1 MAHCWTNCSTGQGT
15 PPPGPLARS
24 SSEATNVSAVSSV
37 SSVKTV
43 LHALHKVVNHKG
55 DLGED
60 EFDIGEDLEKSLDM
74 FQGMIKAKDDEI
86 EILNTKVL
94 ELKKE
99 LEFREEKDKD
109 FEVLQKIAEDEVLI
123 IFNNE
128 LNHYNYDYDDMIFFR
143 QIQYLVLRKRT

>member
-1 MAHCWTNCSTGQGT
+1 M
-15 PPPGPLARS
+15 
-24 SSEATNVSAVSSV
+24 
-37 SSVKTV
+37 
-43 LHALHKVVNHKG
+43 
-55 DLGED
+55 GEE

-109 FEVLQKIAEDEVLI
+109 FEVLQKIAEDEVE
-123 IFNNE
+123 N
-128 LNHYNYDYDDMIFFR
+128 
-143 QIQYLVLRKRT
+143 

>member
-1 MAHCWTNCSTGQGT
+1 MAHCWTTCSSTGQAT
-15 PPPGPLARS
+15 PPPLPLARS

-43 LHALHKVVNHKG
+43 LHALHKVVNYKG
-55 DLGED
+55 DLGEE
-60 EFDIGEDLEKSLDM
+60 EFDIGDDLEKSLDL

-99 LEFREEKDKD
+99 LEFREETDKD
-109 FEVLQKIAEDEVLI
+109 FEVLQKIAEDEVQNGLI
-123 IFNNE
+123 N
-128 LNHYNYDYDDMIFFR
+128 LPT
-143 QIQYLVLRKRT
+143 LRIPFIW

>member
-1 MAHCWTNCSTGQGT
+1 MSHCWTNCSTAGQST
-15 PPPGPLARS
+15 PAPGPLARS
-24 SSEATNVSAVSSV
+24 SSEATNVSAVSSA

-55 DLGED
+55 ELAGE

-109 FEVLQKIAEDEVLI
+109 FEVLQKIAEDEVQ
-123 IFNNE
+123 N
-128 LNHYNYDYDDMIFFR
+128 
-143 QIQYLVLRKRT
+143 

>member
-1 MAHCWTNCSTGQGT
+1 M
-15 PPPGPLARS
+15 ARS

-55 DLGED
+55 DLGEE

-99 LEFREEKDKD
+99 LEFREEKDQD
-109 FEVLQKIAEDEVLI
+109 FEELQKIAEDEVQNGSFLI
-123 IFNNE
+123 ILEQQGRLKNITKLF
-128 LNHYNYDYDDMIFFR
+128 
-143 QIQYLVLRKRT
+143 

>member
-1 MAHCWTNCSTGQGT
+1 MAHCWTTCSTTDQST
-15 PPPGPLARS
+15 PPPLPLARS

-55 DLGED
+55 DLGEE

-99 LEFREEKDKD
+99 LEFREEKDQD
-109 FEVLQKIAEDEVLI
+109 FEVLQKIAEDEVENNGSFLI
-123 IFNNE
+123 ILEQQGRLHN
-128 LNHYNYDYDDMIFFR
+128 IT
-143 QIQYLVLRKRT
+143 KRFLG

>member
-1 MAHCWTNCSTGQGT
+1 M
-15 PPPGPLARS
+15 
-24 SSEATNVSAVSSV
+24 

-55 DLGED
+55 DLGEE

-99 LEFREEKDKD
+99 LEFREEKDQD
-109 FEVLQKIAEDEVLI
+109 FEVLQKIAEDEVQNGS
-123 IFNNE
+123 F
-128 LNHYNYDYDDMIFFR
+128 
-143 QIQYLVLRKRT
+143 

>member
-1 MAHCWTNCSTGQGT
+1 MAHCWTNCSTAGQST
-15 PPPGPLARS
+15 PPPGPLVRS
-24 SSEATNVSAVSSV
+24 SSEQTNVSAVSSV

-43 LHALHKVVNHKG
+43 LHALHKVVNYKG
-55 DLGED
+55 DLAED

-99 LEFREEKDKD
+99 LEFREEKDQD
-109 FEVLQKIAEDEVLI
+109 FEVLQKIAEDEVE
-123 IFNNE
+123 N
-128 LNHYNYDYDDMIFFR
+128 
-143 QIQYLVLRKRT
+143 

>member
-1 MAHCWTNCSTGQGT
+1 M
-15 PPPGPLARS
+15 
-24 SSEATNVSAVSSV
+24 

-55 DLGED
+55 DLGEE

-99 LEFREEKDKD
+99 LEFREEKDND
-109 FEVLQKIAEDEVLI
+109 FEVLQKIAEDEVQNGLI
-123 IFNNE
+123 N
-128 LNHYNYDYDDMIFFR
+128 LPT
-143 QIQYLVLRKRT
+143 LRIPFIW

>member
-1 MAHCWTNCSTGQGT
+1 M
-15 PPPGPLARS
+15 
-24 SSEATNVSAVSSV
+24 

-55 DLGED
+55 DLGEE

-99 LEFREEKDKD
+99 LEFREEKDQD
-109 FEVLQKIAEDEVLI
+109 FEVLQKIAEDEVQNGSFLI
-123 IFNNE
+123 ILEQQGRLNN
-128 LNHYNYDYDDMIFFR
+128 I
-143 QIQYLVLRKRT
+143 IKRFLG